1 MFLDSPAS
9 DWDLE
14 KLSLLNTQYAST
26 PPTTP
31 TEASPEADVTD
42 DVASADDE
50 QVSFKEMLRNFFT
63 PKSREKQAEGASEE
77 VKTEEAA
84 DEFAD
89 VKLKESGSS
98 EPKGDVKTGTDAEA
112 ETNKTFGDVM
122 RRFFNIPEEQPEVSE
137 DTAQEEAEAEQD
149 GAAVEE
155 EAEVA
160 EKQEFV
166 YQELNVQMQR
176 TESRM
181 GTARPTP
188 IKFDPNDESRFVG
201 DSDMVVSPGL
211 QRTFGDKFLEFFNV
225 PEPSVWE
232 MLEEEQHKAN
242 MIDVP
247 LTNEKPTSAEEE
259 FDEGAGPSGTQEV
272 ANADETDAAAQQD
285 EAQDDKSSE
294 PPAEDAEP
302 SFVDKFKAFFS
313 RKQTGSYDV
322 NPEQEGTSVD
332 PPSDVIVAIKD
343 STRDV
348 TQAVGAKVSKGGGV
362 AKNLFNAQE
371 VHTEETI
378 LEDGTLEGGSTTT
391 TTTTRL
397 LSKNEEA
404 RLQDDVAVRASE
416 NTTSTTTT
424 RRRSTLSTCARAA
437 SPRRRPSARQC

>member
-1 MFLDSPAS
+1 MLSAKKMSPKCVPAIWKTS
-9 DWDLE
+9 INV
-14 KLSLLNTQYAST
+14 S
-26 PPTTP
+26 TP
-31 TEASPEADVTD
+31 TEASPEADVTQHTTDVTD

-77 VKTEEAA
+77 VKVEEAA

-98 EPKGDVKTGTDAEA
+98 EPKVDVKTGTDAEA

-137 DTAQEEAEAEQD
+137 DTAHEEAEAEQD

-166 YQELNVQMQR
+166 YQELNVQMQL

-201 DSDMVVSPGL
+201 DSDVVVSPGL

-242 MIDVP
+242 MIGVP

-259 FDEGAGPSGTQEV
+259 GT
-272 ANADETDAAAQQD
+272 
-285 EAQDDKSSE
+285 KLG
-294 PPAEDAEP
+294 
-302 SFVDKFKAFFS
+302 
-313 RKQTGSYDV
+313 R
-322 NPEQEGTSVD
+322 
-332 PPSDVIVAIKD
+332 
-343 STRDV
+343 
-348 TQAVGAKVSKGGGV
+348 SKGGTLV
-362 AKNLFNAQE
+362 RSCQLNVYKIRVLEYAYIPYSFNK
-371 VHTEETI
+371 HY
-378 LEDGTLEGGSTTT
+378 LD
-391 TTTTRL
+391 
-397 LSKNEEA
+397 
-404 RLQDDVAVRASE
+404 
-416 NTTSTTTT
+416 
-424 RRRSTLSTCARAA
+424 RSA
-437 SPRRRPSARQC
+437 